1 MIGLNCRCVSDDD
14 GKKGGQ
20 MVTTALGTICAL
32 LARVDFEYDPSDSE
46 LLKSLSNATAT
57 KAEREL
63 LLAVL
68 ETAIEDFQKYA
79 SAQDQK
85 GKSLYQNAQEWILE
99 RNSEWFLSFDSICES
114 LSISPDH
121 LRRAL
126 LRRQQTKRKAA

>member
-1 MIGLNCRCVSDDD
+1 MIGLNCRCVFDGD
-14 GKKGGQ
+14 GKKNGQ
-20 MVTTALGTICAL
+20 TVTTALGTICAL

-63 LLAVL
+63 LVAVL
-68 ETAIEDFQKYA
+68 ESAIEDFRKYA
-79 SAQDQK
+79 SAKDQK

-99 RNSEWFLSFDSICES
+99 NNREWFLSFDSICET
-114 LSISPDH
+114 LLISPDH